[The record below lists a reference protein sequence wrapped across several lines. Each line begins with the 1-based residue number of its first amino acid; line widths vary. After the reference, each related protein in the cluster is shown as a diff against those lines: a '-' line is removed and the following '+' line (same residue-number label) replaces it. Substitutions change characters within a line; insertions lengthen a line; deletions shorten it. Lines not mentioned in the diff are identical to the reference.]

1 MAIPFSQRI
10 HMPEDVFMRELDDES
25 VILHLGREIY
35 FGLDDIGTR
44 IWTALVSAD
53 SIQAAYEVL
62 LSEFDVEPDV
72 LRRDL
77 EEFLTLLVDQELL
90 RVDGQETA

>member
-1 MAIPFSQRI
+1 
-10 HMPEDVFMRELDDES
+10 MRELDDES